1 MRIFVHILI
10 IMATLALGSVALAQ
24 EKAHVVTGR
33 VVSIEADGT
42 GMLVQVGKKSLSL
55 GIPKTKNAQTPKV
68 GDTVRVN
75 YTAPE
80 FHARYDPDG
89 MATKIEVIAAAGSNK

>member
-1 MRIFVHILI
+1 
-10 IMATLALGSVALAQ
+10 
-24 EKAHVVTGR
+24 VVTGR

-42 GMLVQVGKKSLSL
+42 GMLVQVGKKSLSF

-89 MATKIEVIAAAGSNK
+89 TVTKIEGHYPKQGARLVTHRLNFAVFVTNY

>member
-1 MRIFVHILI
+1 MRIFVPIPI
-10 IMATLALGSVALAQ
+10 IMATLALGKCRLGSRESSL
-24 EKAHVVTGR
+24 VTGR

-42 GMLVQVGKKSLSL
+42 GMVVQVGKKSLGL

-75 YTAPE
+75 
-80 FHARYDPDG
+80 
-89 MATKIEVIAAAGSNK
+89 